1 MASEQI
7 TGCQQQVIVSISTSW
22 RPYNFCSHFAHQ
34 LNAAFPYLRG
44 LWAMSAVSTPVLLS
58 AVLLMLVVWPDVSL
72 GWGSNS
78 PSRSRLLQLQRL
90 RLSRSDYP
98 DDDDDGV
105 DDDYPSHR
113 RSSWRRT
120 PLWDRGTPKPSTRRT
135 FNTVDTDDDDYP
147 SYSRNSWRRTPLW
160 DRGTP
165 KPSTRRTFNTVDT
178 DDDDYP
184 SYSRNSWRR
193 TPLWDRGTPK
203 PSTRRT
209 FNTVDTDDD
218 DSQEDYSQYR
228 HRAFSRLRQV
238 RDDYYRNRKGGS
250 GGSEDYNDD
259 TQSSGQRRAIWGGRQ
274 ANDRGMSGLYA
285 RLLKYL
291 QSKKQ

>member
-178 DDDDYP
+178 DDDD
-184 SYSRNSWRR
+184 
-193 TPLWDRGTPK
+193 
-203 PSTRRT
+203 
-209 FNTVDTDDD
+209 
-218 DSQEDYSQYR
+218 SQEDYSQYR